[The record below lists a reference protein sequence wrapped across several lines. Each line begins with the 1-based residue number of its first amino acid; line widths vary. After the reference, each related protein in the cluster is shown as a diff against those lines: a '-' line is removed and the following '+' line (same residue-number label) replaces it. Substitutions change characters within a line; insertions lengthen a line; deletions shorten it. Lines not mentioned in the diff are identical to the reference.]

1 MWGAYP
7 FFIECIIM
15 NLKKTITDLN
25 RDTTEEFRAKK
36 KFPIAVVLDNIR
48 SLNNIGSIFRSSDAF
63 CVDRIALC
71 GITATPPS
79 VEIHKTALGAENSV
93 NWTYYQTTAEAL
105 EALRADGFTLC
116 AIEQCAGSISLEKFT
131 VAPDRRY
138 AIVLGHEVYG
148 VDQTIVDTCDH
159 CIEIPQFGTK
169 HSLNVA
175 VTAGI
180 LLWHFASAQIA
191 NH

>member
-1 MWGAYP
+1 
-7 FFIECIIM
+7 M
-15 NLKKTITDLN
+15 NIKKTITDLN

-93 NWTYYQTTAEAL
+93 SWQYYPTTLEAL
-105 EALRADGFTLC
+105 EALRNEGFTLC
-116 AIEQCAGSISLEKFT
+116 TIEQCEGSISLERFQVDPAK
-131 VAPDRRY
+131 RY

-148 VDQTIVDTCDH
+148 VDQQVVDACDC

-180 LLWHFASAQIA
+180 LLWHFASAQISTD
-191 NH
+191 

>member
-1 MWGAYP
+1 
-7 FFIECIIM
+7 M
-15 NLKKTITDLN
+15 NTKKTMQELA
-25 RDTTEEFRAKK
+25 RVSTEEFRAKE

-63 CVDRIALC
+63 AVSQLALC

-93 NWTYYQTTAEAL
+93 SWTYFPTTLEAIA
-105 EALRADGFTLC
+105 ALRAEGYTIC
-116 AIEQCAGSISLEKFT
+116 AVEQCQGSISLERFRPEVGRK
-131 VAPDRRY
+131 Y
-138 AIVLGHEVYG
+138 AIIMGHEVYG
-148 VDQTIVDTCDH
+148 VDQAAVDAADL

-175 VTAGI
+175 VTTGI
-180 LLWHFASAQIA
+180 LLWHLAAA
-191 NH
+191 HLNT

>member
-1 MWGAYP
+1 
-7 FFIECIIM
+7 M
-15 NLKKTITDLN
+15 NIKKTIIDLN

-36 KFPIAVVLDNIR
+36 KFPIAVVLDNIG

-93 NWTYYQTTAEAL
+93 NWQYYPTTLEAL
-105 EALRADGFTLC
+105 EDLRNDGFTLC
-116 AIEQCAGSISLEKFT
+116 TVEQCEGSISLEQFQVDPT
-131 VAPDRRY
+131 GRY

-148 VDQTIVDTCDH
+148 VDQQVVNACDC

-180 LLWHFASAQIA
+180 LLWHFASAQIPK
-191 NH
+191 N